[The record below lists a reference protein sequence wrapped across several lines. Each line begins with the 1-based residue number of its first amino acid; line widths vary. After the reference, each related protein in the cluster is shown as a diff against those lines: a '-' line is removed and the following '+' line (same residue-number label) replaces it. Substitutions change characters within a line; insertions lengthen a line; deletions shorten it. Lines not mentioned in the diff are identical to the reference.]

1 MINKERKNY
10 ELLEE
15 KNELNIEDT
24 VKLYLSQIKQTNTL
38 TMEENYDLAI
48 KYKNGDQE
56 AYNKLIEGN
65 LKLVVSVAKRYI
77 GKGMDFLD
85 LISEG
90 NIGLIKAIEK
100 YEPNKGFAF
109 STYARY
115 WIIQK
120 INRALAFQSRAIK
133 FPVDFVNTINKI
145 NIVRN
150 DLTIKLNREPT
161 IEELSLELNIS
172 KEEIEKIEKMNYNPI
187 SLETP
192 INDGDRFLIDT
203 IEDSELTE
211 EEVMKKTLNE
221 EIIQLLKKCNLN
233 EKEINI
239 IKLRFGL
246 DDKKVMTL
254 EEVGKIYGVGRER
267 IRQIENKILKKIRN
281 NNYTKSFKIYLD
293 EYYDVESKVLKP
305 TEKQNSFPLSNYKK
319 TRKIKPFYEVLY
331 GYDIESIDEVIS
343 GLSTEEKELLIK
355 AFGKDLS
362 KTERDETFTKEDTV
376 KLHNYLLPKIKKTLN
391 KQKTQEIRENAFNE
405 EQKLSLSTRY

>member
-10 ELLEE
+10 ELFEE

-24 VKLYLSQIKQTNTL
+24 VKLYLSQINQTNTL

-120 INRALAFQSRAIK
+120 INRALAFQSRTIK

-172 KEEIEKIEKMNYNPI
+172 KEEIERIEKMNYNPI

-203 IEDSELTE
+203 VEDSELTE

-293 EYYDVESKVLKP
+293 EYYDVESKVLEP
-305 TEKQNSFPLSNYKK
+305 TEKPNSFPLSNYKK

-331 GYDIESIDEVIS
+331 GYDIDSIDEVIS

-391 KQKTQEIRENAFNE
+391 KQETQEIRENAFNE
-405 EQKLSLSTRY
+405 EQKLSLSRRY